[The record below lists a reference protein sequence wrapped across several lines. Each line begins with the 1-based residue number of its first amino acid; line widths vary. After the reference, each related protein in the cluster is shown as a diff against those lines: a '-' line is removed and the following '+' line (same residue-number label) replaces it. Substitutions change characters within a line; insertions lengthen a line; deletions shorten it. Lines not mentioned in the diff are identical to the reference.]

1 MNKRS
6 SFFDQFWIRIFS
18 AAIFIVFLFFAGC
31 SGNEIFNV
39 IFPDQS
45 TEVEE
50 IGSAVAAVETD
61 MEGTPL
67 STEETGTAEVI
78 ATETTSVLETAVTTQ
93 EFTVEQSELVVWV
106 PEEFSIL
113 EESSASSIFQQRI
126 AEFERQNPGIV
137 IVVRVKASNGSGSI
151 LDSLRNTKAAA
162 TTALPQVALLSRADM
177 EDAVGLGL
185 LLPLEEFFGS
195 ENSSAYFPFAHE
207 IAELDGIRYGVPFV
221 ADVLV
226 GIADNSLSDLDLTT
240 WDEIRAKRIPL
251 YFAANSPQATFFIS
265 QYLSTGGKL
274 LDEQGHASF
283 TDENLLTVL
292 DSYEQNVSDKI
303 FQESFNTLN
312 TNEDVWALLEDG
324 NAKWEI
330 NWYSKVMQSDLS
342 ELQVFQIPSLGEEP
356 YTSAKGWLWTIV
368 NKDEEVDETVAEFI
382 TFFSDQ
388 QFLADFTQA
397 SGYLPVLPASLS
409 LYENTDLVERLS
421 SILTAAHALPE
432 NSLVVELGPVFRDT
446 TLMVL
451 SQDYSSEEIL
461 ETAQSQIEALQTK

>member
-18 AAIFIVFLFFAGC
+18 AAIFIAFLFFAGC
-31 SGNEIFNV
+31 SGNDIFNV
-39 IFPDQS
+39 IFPDRT

-50 IGSAVAAVETD
+50 TSTVAAVETD
-61 MEGTPL
+61 MEGTPF
-67 STEETGTAEVI
+67 SAEETGTAEVI
-78 ATETTSVLETAVTTQ
+78 ATETTSVLETADTTQ

-126 AEFERQNPGIV
+126 EEFERQNPGIV

-162 TTALPQVALLSRADM
+162 TSALPQVALLSRADV

-195 ENSSAYFPFAHE
+195 EKSSTYFPFAHE
-207 IAELDGIRYGVPFV
+207 IAELDGIRFGIPFV
-221 ADVLV
+221 GDALV
-226 GIADNSLSDLDLTT
+226 GIADSSVSDLDFTT
-240 WDEIRAKRIPL
+240 WDEIQAKRIPL

-283 TDENLLTVL
+283 TDENLSTVL
-292 DSYEQNVSDKI
+292 DSYKQNVSDKI

-312 TNEDVWALLEDG
+312 TNEDVWALLENG
-324 NAKWEI
+324 SAKWEI

-342 ELQVFQIPSLGEEP
+342 ELQVFQIPSLGEES

-368 NKDEEVDETVAEFI
+368 NKDEEVDETVTEFI
-382 TFFSDQ
+382 TFFSDP

-397 SGYLPVLPASLS
+397 SGYLPVLPASLN

-421 SILTAAHALPE
+421 SILNASHALPE

-451 SQDYSSEEIL
+451 SQDYSNEEIL